1 MRLLK
6 YLKGMAKNVP
16 KTLLISLILIF
27 LSSCTIPAT
36 HSRKNI
42 QKSIRDICKDE
53 FNVLVRPRLSGET
66 IWVYAPLEELIT
78 EDGQWSEDVQN
89 VWVKILLTLG
99 RVFLSMEDRP
109 KFYCILAS
117 SIKEI
122 GFDAYTIG
130 YIPDMVKFNL
140 GFISHEERNRRTVF
154 VSFSNPNAAGD
165 FYGAHMQEY
174 DIPLGEFIASLVAQ
188 DLEKKFNSPLLN
200 ENFQLNK
207 VSTHYWGNNLKVNFN
222 IKITKPQEGLID
234 PFDEA
239 RMATKEVLDI
249 YNSPGVIDEIE
260 VNNLLT
266 GDVRVYTPENLA
278 PLSKVEF

>member
-6 YLKGMAKNVP
+6 YLKSMAKNVP
-16 KTLLISLILIF
+16 KALLISLILIF

-53 FNVLVRPRLSGET
+53 FNILVRPRLSGET
-66 IWVYAPLEELIT
+66 IWVYLPLEELIT
-78 EDGQWSEDVQN
+78 EDGQWSEKLQDALA
-89 VWVKILLTLG
+89 KILLTLG

-140 GFISHEERNRRTVF
+140 GFISHAERNRRTVF
-154 VSFSNPNAAGD
+154 ISFSNPNAVGD

-174 DIPLGEFIASLVAQ
+174 DISLGEFIASLVAQ
-188 DLEKKFNSPLLN
+188 DLKKKFDTSVLN
-200 ENFQLNK
+200 KNFQLIE
-207 VSTHYWGNNLKVNFN
+207 VVTHYWGNNLKVNFN
-222 IKITKPQEGLID
+222 IKTIKPKEGLAN
-234 PFDEA
+234 PTDEA
-239 RMATKEVLDI
+239 RRITKEILDI
-249 YNSPGVIDEIE
+249 YNSPRVIDEIE

-266 GDVRVYTPENLA
+266 GDVRVYTPEDLA
-278 PLSKVEF
+278 P